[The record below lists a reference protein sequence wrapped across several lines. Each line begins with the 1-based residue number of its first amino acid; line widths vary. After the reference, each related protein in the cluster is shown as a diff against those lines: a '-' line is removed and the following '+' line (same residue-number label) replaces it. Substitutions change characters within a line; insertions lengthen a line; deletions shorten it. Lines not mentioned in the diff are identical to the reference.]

1 MRQTVT
7 AVLLVLAVFCLFSLD
22 QSTAY
27 SSSRRRR
34 RCNIFCSQK
43 YTCSLKYK
51 LNNTVYETND
61 AFLPVNATKFNL
73 CRDGAL
79 CCTYYTGCSSKYLS
93 RDGRTI
99 MDNLDPWTAT
109 HVGDRTI
116 QPRPESIFVCNRAPC
131 GMIQKGTITTIATSI
146 ILVLATTL
154 CLLHS

>member
-1 MRQTVT
+1 MTVQKGYTAEMRQTVT

-27 SSSRRRR
+27 SSS
-34 RCNIFCSQK
+34 SQK

-93 RDGRTI
+93 RDGRNI

-131 GMIQKGTITTIATSI
+131 GMIQKGTMMTITTSI
-146 ILVLATTL
+146 ILVLVTTL